1 MWSKGF
7 NSIFKRKYFKNEID
21 RESEGDDGSLYE
33 EALKVKFLKYKSQRV
48 SVRKKRQEVL
58 KETSTTSQRSLQSL
72 MLRCGK
78 GGQSIHDFLLG
89 ALVASGGW
97 DIEGGLLKLFSG
109 SPEHLML
116 SRSFTGHLGP
126 FTAGP
131 WSAPLAHLSLCS
143 PAYWTQDS
151 RPEKLLALPSP
162 FLQLCPSTPNLLP
175 RGLTTLST
183 ICMDSI
189 SSLGCFFF
197 FIVYVARS
205 GYFLSSIFC
214 FWWWFSH

>member
-78 GGQSIHDFLLG
+78 GGQSIHDFLFG

-183 ICMDSI
+183 ICMNLATEFQRCLGRCKLRRI
-189 SSLGCFFF
+189 NSLDKL
-197 FIVYVARS
+197 I
-205 GYFLSSIFC
+205 
-214 FWWWFSH
+214 

>member
-78 GGQSIHDFLLG
+78 GGQSIHDFLFG

-205 GYFLSSIFC
+205 GYFLSSVFC